1 MGGERTQ
8 TSSLLRKNI
17 LQILNDEKTH
27 TINQLKQELAD
38 NGFIF
43 DQDYNTNHLSGAL
56 NRLKAQGS
64 IKCIGRGTY
73 QKEPETSSGII
84 PISLFDSFEDFKF
97 PKIGVFSKLRNKVN
111 DDLQKEIEM
120 ITAEVN
126 NIDISNMDQDDWK
139 DLNYIL
145 NIKKFL
151 EKQLGE

>member
-8 TSSLLRKNI
+8 TSSLLRQNI
-17 LQILNDEKTH
+17 LQILNDEKPH

-38 NGFIF
+38 KGFIL

-64 IKCIGRGTY
+64 IRCIDRGTY
-73 QKEPETSSGII
+73 KKNPDESKFFSFQT
-84 PISLFDSFEDFKF
+84 SLFEGFDF
-97 PKIGVFSKLRNKVN
+97 PKIGVFSKLRDRVN
-111 DDLQKEIEM
+111 DDLREEIEM

-126 NIDISNMDQDDWK
+126 NTDISNMDQDDWN

-145 NIKKFL
+145 KIKKYL
-151 EKQLGE
+151 EQQLGE